1 MFIEGLAEGGGKLLL
16 VMDALGG
23 IDAIVGS
30 FMIIVGVNVGDI
42 IVAGTGIVTVGGK
55 TSVGFDV
62 IGVGVI
68 GFVGVEF
75 FGLGLPDGLVL
86 LVPVGEFVGIE
97 EYSNI
102 VGLLG
107 VGFPALGFSVV
118 AIVAVANVVVVVV
131 VVVVDF
137 ILAHVEDLPPSDA
150 DDDGDGDIARSVD
163 RPSMLPLSP
172 TPTPPEATGEL
183 LLWQSGNPNTT
194 DKAGKR
200 EIPDRGGADMMYS
213 IHCHAIVAIL
223 LEISCYHHHHHHLLP
238 LLPYI

>member
-131 VVVVDF
+131 VVAIVVVVD
-137 ILAHVEDLPPSDA
+137 D
-150 DDDGDGDIARSVD
+150 
-163 RPSMLPLSP
+163 
-172 TPTPPEATGEL
+172 
-183 LLWQSGNPNTT
+183 
-194 DKAGKR
+194 
-200 EIPDRGGADMMYS
+200 
-213 IHCHAIVAIL
+213 
-223 LEISCYHHHHHHLLP
+223 
-238 LLPYI
+238 